1 MNMHMKNYL
10 AVLPLAASLALS
22 APMAMAQDAA
32 PVADLV
38 AAVDIPHEKFTL
50 DNGLTVIV
58 HEDRKAPIV
67 AVSVWYDVGSKH
79 EPKGKTGYAHLFEH
93 IMFNGSAAA
102 PGDYFNYTSRIGATD
117 LNGTTWLDRTNY
129 FQTVPK
135 ASLEAALF
143 LEADRMGNLL
153 PAIDQDKLTN
163 QIGVVQNEKR
173 QGDNQP
179 YGLVS
184 YRQTELLFPEGHPYA
199 HDTIGSLDDLQA
211 ASLDDMRNW
220 FIDHYGP
227 NNAIL
232 VLAGDIDTAEART
245 LAEKYFGEIKA
256 GKKVAPVKA
265 PIPTLDAPIKEVMYD
280 KVPTTR
286 IYRNW
291 VVPGLT
297 DSDYTAIRA
306 GTTILGGLSSSRLDN
321 ILVRQEQL
329 AVSVSSFVLPFVSS
343 SLLQISVDVKP
354 GEDADL
360 VGKRL
365 DEILADMLENGP
377 TADEVSRVS
386 TSEAA
391 SRISGL
397 EQVGGFGGKATAL
410 ASGQLFAGDSNYY
423 KTELQRLAALTPD
436 TIRTAM
442 NKWLSRPV
450 LEIRVEPGERE
461 AYEEVAAAE
470 QPSSDKQVEPD
481 YSALPEIGEVTN
493 VDFPDVETATLSNG
507 IKVYF
512 AETNAVPTVRVA
524 VNFDIGSAADP
535 AGKSGLHGMV
545 TAMLDEGTTS
555 LNSTQIAETEERLGA
570 NIGVGGGLDDSTVSV
585 RAVTPNL
592 EPALDLLA
600 DVIKNPAFDAGEL
613 ERVRQQ
619 QLTRIAGENRQ
630 PIGLALRNLPPIIY
644 GDKHPYGKPLTG
656 TGDPAVVASVT
667 REDLLAFHGA
677 WMRPEKAEIFVVGDV
692 KLETVIPMLEQR
704 FGAWAPE
711 GEAAPDKNL
720 DAEIPAQEGRIIVI
734 NQPNSPQSLILAA
747 QVLNAKGTDDLFAL
761 QASNEALGGDFLSR
775 INFDLRETKGWSY
788 GSQTILQR
796 PDDRVPFIVFAPVQT
811 NQTGPSVAAIIKNI
825 KDFIGDKGV
834 TPAELERII
843 DGNIRQLPGSYEQS
857 SAVLGQLQADVR
869 FGRDFDYAEKLAS
882 KYKGLDA
889 SQLDAAMREAIN
901 PDGFTWVIVGDAAKI
916 EGQIAEL
923 GIPVEYRGYEPG
935 TAAKETASD

>member
-22 APMAMAQDAA
+22 APMAMAQEVA

-135 ASLEAALF
+135 AALEAALF

-256 GKKVAPVKA
+256 GKKVAPVTA

-297 DSDYTAIRA
+297 DPDYTAIRA

-321 ILVRQEQL
+321 ILVRGEQL
-329 AVSVSSFVLPFVSS
+329 AVGVSSIVLPFVSS

-391 SRISGL
+391 RRISGL

-423 KTELQRLAALTPD
+423 KTELQRLAALTPE
-436 TIRTAM
+436 TIRSAM

-461 AYEEVAAAE
+461 AYKEVAAAE
-470 QPSSDKQVEPD
+470 QPSSDKQVDPD

-535 AGKSGLHGMV
+535 ADKSGLHGMV

-555 LNSTQIAETEERLGA
+555 LTSTQIAETEERLGA
-570 NIGVGGGLDDSTVSV
+570 NISVGGGLDDSTVSV

-644 GDKHPYGKPLTG
+644 GEAHPYGKPLTG

-667 REDLLAFHGA
+667 RDDLLAFHGA

-692 KLETVIPMLEQR
+692 ELDTVIPMLEQR

-788 GSQTILQR
+788 GSRTILQR

-811 NQTGPSVAAIIKNI
+811 NQTGPSVAAIIQNI
-825 KDFIGDKGV
+825 KDFVGDKGV

-916 EGQIAEL
+916 EAQIAEL

-935 TAAKETASD
+935 AAAPESASD